1 MTDTYSLCCSRHFHP
16 GECRLMLS
24 PRALIRSVCLLVLC
38 LGVREKAL
46 ATTLTES
53 GTFTTDN
60 QVAEFNFTVG
70 AASTYTLYTTSYGG
84 GANLNGTT
92 SLAGGFVPVLSL
104 FHANGTIVAGEGASG
119 MCMGSAMLDS
129 GTKMCDDAYLNLA
142 LTSGSY
148 ILALTEFPN
157 TAINNL
163 SDGFLFASDPHATG
177 TACGQSG
184 GTFLQSDV
192 SPCVQRDGNYAVNV
206 TNASAVPEPPTW
218 ALMLPAAGILFFA
231 GRQHLS

>member
-1 MTDTYSLCCSRHFHP
+1 MISA
-16 GECRLMLS
+16 
-24 PRALIRSVCLLVLC
+24 RALVRSACLLALC
-38 LGVREKAL
+38 LGVREKAS
-46 ATTLTES
+46 ATTLTET

-60 QVAEFNFTVG
+60 QVAEFTFNVPT
-70 AASTYTLYTTSYGG
+70 ASTYTLYTTSY
-84 GANLNGTT
+84 
-92 SLAGGFVPVLSL
+92 SEGGFVPVLSL
-104 FHANGTIVAGEGASG
+104 FHGNGTIVAADGGSG
-119 MCMGSAMLDS
+119 MCMGSATKDS

-157 TAINNL
+157 VAINNL

-177 TACGQSG
+177 TVCGESG

-192 SPCVQRDGNYAVNV
+192 SPCVQRDGKYAVDV

-231 GRQHLS
+231 GRQQLS

>member
-1 MTDTYSLCCSRHFHP
+1 MI
-16 GECRLMLS
+16 S
-24 PRALIRSVCLLVLC
+24 PRALVRSACLLVLC
-38 LGVREKAL
+38 FALRENAS
-46 ATTLTES
+46 ATTLTQTGS
-53 GTFTTDN
+53 FTTDN
-60 QVAEFNFTVG
+60 QIAEFSFNV
-70 AASTYTLYTTSYGG
+70 ASASTYTLYTTSYGG

-104 FHANGTIVAGEGASG
+104 FHADGTIVAADGGSG
-119 MCMGSAMLDS
+119 MCMGGASKDG

-142 LTSGSY
+142 LTSGNY

-157 TAINNL
+157 VAINNL

-177 TACGQSG
+177 TVCGQSG

-192 SPCVQRDGNYAVNV
+192 SPCVQRNGNYAVDV
-206 TNASAVPEPPTW
+206 TNASAVPEPATW

-231 GRQHLS
+231 GRQELS